1 MTTTA
6 ITTDTQQQVDS
17 SNPALEGI
25 EEELNAEDTFDD
37 IPEFPP
43 CEMQFIMRQDDL
55 LEVLTLV
62 MKALSSRATL
72 PVLSHVLVATRTS
85 ALDRMPA
92 HVVFTCS
99 NLETAISMQ
108 CNAEVVHEGAFTI
121 PAKTLLECVKT
132 FSKGGLIT
140 VEVMEPYVQVQ
151 CGKRLFKLKGGMHAS
166 EFPAWKEMI
175 VGEGAPFAL
184 DTDLLRQ
191 AIKEVQFAAADDY
204 SRPMLNCICMHIQEE
219 TLTLVTLDGC
229 RMAVRTI
236 TMPTKMRERD
246 ASILV
251 PVASMR
257 ILAEVMPNACPVV
270 VVWNEDKSHV
280 VFQAGWVQVSIRLV
294 EGPYPN
300 YRALTFKTNTASF
313 TVPRKDLDQIVK
325 AFKPFAQNN
334 DNIFKLSYNKEKG
347 TVGCL
352 AASEDLGEAYDEIE
366 VPVEGTDG
374 HIIFDIRYLI
384 DVLKHVPVDAF
395 VFKLTTEDQ
404 PGLIT
409 PLGREDYSLALMPM
423 RRNR

>member
-6 ITTDTQQQVDS
+6 ITTDIQQQVDNS
-17 SNPALEGI
+17 SPALEVI
-25 EEELNAEDTFDD
+25 EEEPNAEELPDD

-43 CEMQFIMRQDDL
+43 CEMQFIMKQDDL
-55 LEVLTLV
+55 LKVLTLV

-72 PVLSHVLVATRTS
+72 PVLSHVLVATHTS
-85 ALDRMPA
+85 ALDCMPA
-92 HVVFTCS
+92 HVVFTCN

-108 CNAEVVHEGAFTI
+108 CNAEVVREGAFTI

-140 VEVMEPYVQVQ
+140 VKVIEPYVQVQ

-191 AIKEVQFAAADDY
+191 AVKEVQFAAADDY

-246 ASILV
+246 VTHLSPSPWRLCAS
-251 PVASMR
+251 S
-257 ILAEVMPNACPVV
+257 
-270 VVWNEDKSHV
+270 
-280 VFQAGWVQVSIRLV
+280 Q
-294 EGPYPN
+294 
-300 YRALTFKTNTASF
+300 T
-313 TVPRKDLDQIVK
+313 
-325 AFKPFAQNN
+325 
-334 DNIFKLSYNKEKG
+334 
-347 TVGCL
+347 
-352 AASEDLGEAYDEIE
+352 
-366 VPVEGTDG
+366 
-374 HIIFDIRYLI
+374 
-384 DVLKHVPVDAF
+384 
-395 VFKLTTEDQ
+395 
-404 PGLIT
+404 
-409 PLGREDYSLALMPM
+409 
-423 RRNR
+423 